1 MPRSTHRTTRPPARR
16 PTSGGSR
23 ARKKPARAGRPRPPV
38 PALTATQIQEGA
50 GVLLAGLGVIAGL
63 AMLFE
68 DAPILR
74 GLNQAILGAFGV
86 GWPLMVAAVIAL
98 GVILVVPSVPL
109 PTPRILVAAAAS
121 LLSIFG
127 LLSLAS
133 HDAGGAL
140 GVAIGTLLADL
151 ISRPGAVV
159 VLVVVFLV
167 GVIVAFRFSPGAVI
181 LQGARGARAAY
192 QERRRLNA
200 LVGRA
205 RGDDDQ
211 ARRSLR
217 SLPAAVME
225 PVLAG
230 TLIAPAEVGGAPA
243 PEEEPVPPAPAASAV
258 SATPPPAGAPM
269 PLSPSPSPL
278 PSPEALPLSEE
289 PSAAEELA
297 MRRAAAVQT
306 QEPPLRVVAEPADD
320 DEWDGITWK
329 LPPISLLDSVRAKR
343 ERLED
348 EIKRNVRTIEVTLE
362 TFGVHARVIDVHP
375 GPAVTQYALQPAP
388 GVAVKRIVALQ
399 NDLALAL
406 AASPLR
412 IEAPIPGKS
421 AVGIEV
427 PNKAAQ
433 VVTLRQV
440 VESPNFPGDRQ
451 LPVVLGH
458 DVAGQAIVGDLT
470 RMPHLLIAGATGQG
484 KSVCINTLVSS
495 LLLRTTP
502 EQLRLVMVDPKRV
515 ELTFYNDLPHL
526 SVPVIVEPHQ
536 ATAALRWA
544 VVEMDRRYKLLSAAS
559 VRNMAAY
566 NEKAAQ
572 LDARPLP
579 YVVIVIDELA
589 DLMMTS
595 GGEVEDLICRIAQLA
610 RAVGIH
616 LVVATQRP
624 STDVIT
630 GLIKANM
637 PSRIAFAV
645 GSQVDSRVILDSPG
659 AEKLLGRGDML
670 YQPIDAGKP
679 TRIQGA
685 FVGPT
690 ELERVIAFWKDQSDP
705 HYMEAVTEQVG
716 EADDEEEGGGRRL
729 DPLFARAA
737 RAICAEGTAS
747 VSLVQRKFNVGYSR
761 AGRIVDQLAEH
772 RVIGAYQGS
781 KSREILM
788 TSFDVDDLLERLGL
802 E

>member
-1 MPRSTHRTTRPPARR
+1 
-16 PTSGGSR
+16 
-23 ARKKPARAGRPRPPV
+23 
-38 PALTATQIQEGA
+38 
-50 GVLLAGLGVIAGL
+50 
-63 AMLFE
+63 MLFE

-74 GLNQAILGAFGV
+74 GLNEAILGAFGV

-133 HDAGGAL
+133 HEAGGAL
-140 GVAIGTLLADL
+140 GVAIGNLLADL

-181 LQGARGARAAY
+181 LQGARGARVAY

-205 RGDDDQ
+205 RGDGDE
-211 ARRSLR
+211 ARHPLR

-230 TLIAPAEVGGAPA
+230 TVIAPSEVGGVP
-243 PEEEPVPPAPAASAV
+243 PPDEEPGPVPPATAGSA
-258 SATPPPAGAPM
+258 PPPPTAVPIPPSLA
-269 PLSPSPSPL
+269 PSPSP
-278 PSPEALPLSEE
+278 EAPPLSEE
-289 PSAAEELA
+289 PSAAEDLA

-306 QEPPLRVVAEPADD
+306 RQPPTRVVAERVDD
-320 DEWDGITWK
+320 DEWDGVTWK

-375 GPAVTQYALQPAP
+375 GPAVTQYALQPAA

-433 VVTLRQV
+433 MVTLRQV

-544 VVEMDRRYKLLSAAS
+544 VVEMDRRYKLLSGAS

-579 YVVIVIDELA
+579 YILIVIDELA

-645 GSQVDSRVILDSPG
+645 GSQVDSRVILDTPG
-659 AEKLLGRGDML
+659 AEKLLGHGDML

-685 FVGPT
+685 FVGPV
-690 ELERVIAFWKDQSDP
+690 ELERLIDFWKHQSEP

-716 EADDEEEGGGRRL
+716 EAGDEEDGAGRRL

>member
-1 MPRSTHRTTRPPARR
+1 
-16 PTSGGSR
+16 
-23 ARKKPARAGRPRPPV
+23 
-38 PALTATQIQEGA
+38 
-50 GVLLAGLGVIAGL
+50 
-63 AMLFE
+63 MLFGGG
-68 DAPILR
+68 PVLH

-86 GWPLMVAAVIAL
+86 GWPLMVAAVIAF
-98 GVILVVPSVPL
+98 GAVLVVPSVPL
-109 PTPRILVAAAAS
+109 PTPRILAASAAS
-121 LLSIFG
+121 LLSLFG

-133 HDAGGAL
+133 RHAGGVL
-140 GVAIGTLLADL
+140 GLAIATLLADL

-159 VLVVVFLV
+159 VLVAVFLV
-167 GVIVAFRFSPGAVI
+167 GVIMAFRFSPGGVI
-181 LQGARGARAAY
+181 LHGARAARAAY
-192 QERRRLNA
+192 QERQRLNA

-205 RGDDDQ
+205 RGEGDE
-211 ARRSLR
+211 AEAHPRA
-217 SLPAAVME
+217 LPAAVME
-225 PVLAG
+225 PVMAASV
-230 TLIAPAEVGGAPA
+230 IA
-243 PEEEPVPPAPAASAV
+243 PEELAQGQAPLWAPPDLEPESGPPAPAAPSNQA
-258 SATPPPAGAPM
+258 SLPEPAPESEA
-269 PLSPSPSPL
+269 PSP
-278 PSPEALPLSEE
+278 
-289 PSAAEELA
+289 AEELA
-297 MRRAAAVQT
+297 MRRAAAVEPAT
-306 QEPPLRVVAEPADD
+306 PPLRVAAEPEDD
-320 DEWDGITWK
+320 YDEWAGITWK
-329 LPPISLLDSVRAKR
+329 LPPISILDSVRAKR

-348 EIKRNVRTIEVTLE
+348 EIKRNIRTIEVTLD
-362 TFGVHARVIDVHP
+362 TFGVHARVIGVNS
-375 GPAVTQYALQPAP
+375 GPAVTQYELQPAA

-399 NDLALAL
+399 NDLSLAL

-421 AVGIEV
+421 AVGLEV
-427 PNKAAQ
+427 PNKALQ
-433 VVTLRQV
+433 MVTIRQV
-440 VESPNFPGDRQ
+440 VESPTFPGDRQ
-451 LPVVLGH
+451 LPVVLGN
-458 DVAGQAIVGDLT
+458 DVAGQPIVGDLT

-495 LLLRTTP
+495 LLLQTTP
-502 EQLRLVMVDPKRV
+502 AQLRLVMIDPKRV
-515 ELTFYNDLPHL
+515 ELTFYNGLPHL

-544 VVEMDRRYKLLSAAS
+544 VMEMDRRYKLLSGAS
-559 VRNMAAY
+559 VRNIGAY
-566 NEKAAQ
+566 NEKAARQ
-572 LDARPLP
+572 DARALP

-595 GGEVEDLICRIAQLA
+595 GGEVEDLVCRIAQLA

-616 LVVATQRP
+616 LVLATQRP

-637 PSRIAFAV
+637 PSRISFAV
-645 GSQVDSRVILDSPG
+645 GSQVDSRVILDTPG
-659 AEKLLGRGDML
+659 AEKLLGQGDML

-685 FVGPT
+685 FIGPT
-690 ELERVIAFWKDQSDP
+690 ELERLIAFWKQQSEP
-705 HYMEAVTEQVG
+705 HYMESVTEQVG
-716 EADDEEEGGGRRL
+716 GADGDEEGGGRRL

-761 AGRIVDQLAEH
+761 AGRIVDQLAEY